1 MRQDCVLFGRERA
14 DLTRVFTFRGGLF
27 FLPISPTRLC
37 ISPSIVL
44 GTMSGSS
51 GPIPGHSRGLL
62 DKRELGAN
70 ANALLGI
77 KKETDAYPNLPLDK
91 HSITPEFGDVAPDI
105 QNSIMNSGKFLNDG
119 TDPGMGNFLGL
130 PQVSRSPQFFYLL
143 CISRGVSQG

>member
-1 MRQDCVLFGRERA
+1 
-14 DLTRVFTFRGGLF
+14 
-27 FLPISPTRLC
+27 
-37 ISPSIVL
+37 
-44 GTMSGSS
+44 MSGSS

-70 ANALLGI
+70 AHALLGI
-77 KKETDAYPNLPLDK
+77 KKETDALKETDAYPNLPLDK

-105 QNSIMNSGKFLNDG
+105 QNSIMNSGKFLNDD